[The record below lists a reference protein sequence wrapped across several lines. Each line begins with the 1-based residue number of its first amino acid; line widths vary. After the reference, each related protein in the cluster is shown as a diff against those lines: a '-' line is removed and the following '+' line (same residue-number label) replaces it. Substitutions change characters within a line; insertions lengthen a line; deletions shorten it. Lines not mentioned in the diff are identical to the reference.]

1 MPLHDTLKCAIVQI
15 FTIIINSKDMSRLS
29 RIFSRISIEH
39 EMTSNRAALSKQQS
53 ADSLFLKEHNEKT
66 RSASSNVY
74 LSEYLSMSGPSDETS
89 NRWNI
94 LRKFASAKKILSS
107 AHMKNVTQP
116 EFFFSYIL
124 SSSFSRARSFP
135 FLAYLSR

>member
-1 MPLHDTLKCAIVQI
+1 MTL
-15 FTIIINSKDMSRLS
+15 SH
-29 RIFSRISIEH
+29 FSRISIEH
-39 EMTSNRAALSKQQS
+39 EMTSNRATLSKQQS

-66 RSASSNVY
+66 RSTSSNVY

-107 AHMKNVTQP
+107 AHMKNITQS
-116 EFFFSYIL
+116 EFFFLTFSL
-124 SSSFSRARSFP
+124 RPSRARSFS